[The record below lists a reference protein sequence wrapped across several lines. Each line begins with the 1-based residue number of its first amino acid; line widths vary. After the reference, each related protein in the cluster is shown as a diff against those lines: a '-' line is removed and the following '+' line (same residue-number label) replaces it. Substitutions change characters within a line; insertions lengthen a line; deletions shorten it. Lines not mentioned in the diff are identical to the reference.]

1 MLMNHNILAAH
12 TDAIDYVLPTDSV
25 LIAAHRTSESRTFEL
40 PMSIWYAMFVCYA
53 VFFSALLM
61 VTATDGGTLYVIA
74 ISIGYTVMYFGT
86 AALLNS
92 VSSAPPV
99 ANRYGDID
107 TFTGRIGFVAATA
120 QILTVPIMVALFGVV
135 TSIIYAVVKP

>member
-74 ISIGYTVMYFGT
+74 ISIGYTAMYFGT

-107 TFTGRIGFVAATA
+107 TFTGRIGFVAAAA